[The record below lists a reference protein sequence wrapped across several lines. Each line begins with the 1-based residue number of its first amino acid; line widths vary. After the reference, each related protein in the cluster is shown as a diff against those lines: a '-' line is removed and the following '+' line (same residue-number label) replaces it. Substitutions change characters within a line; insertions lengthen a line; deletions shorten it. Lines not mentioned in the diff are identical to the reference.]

1 MYLTQHCGMAAT
13 NSDNVVW
20 HTSLTALPN
29 IPGDTVERF
38 VSMPSVA
45 KETSLR
51 GYKFFLESYIHD
63 VQGKKLE

>member
-1 MYLTQHCGMAAT
+1 MLLDVPTVASIYMHAYFFSVSMYLTQHCGMAAT

-38 VSMPSVA
+38 VSMQSVA
-45 KETSLR
+45 KET
-51 GYKFFLESYIHD
+51 
-63 VQGKKLE
+63 